1 MLWET
6 SHPGGPQSLWL
17 GTWGTNI
24 RGECSTLAMPKS
36 KGMSIAAIFGSW
48 APLVWMSEAD
58 KWEKVSSMQGL
69 PFLQHPLWWLS
80 KRLTL
85 PVQEQRCHPMP
96 LLPKSIMVRMA
107 RSIVICDSLFMC
119 LCAVN
124 NAAELLLLCLFIFS
138 FYLGFGHWQL
148 GTSDLD

>member
-1 MLWET
+1 
-6 SHPGGPQSLWL
+6 
-17 GTWGTNI
+17 
-24 RGECSTLAMPKS
+24 
-36 KGMSIAAIFGSW
+36 
-48 APLVWMSEAD
+48 
-58 KWEKVSSMQGL
+58 MQGL
-69 PFLQHPLWWLS
+69 PFLQHPLWRLS

-107 RSIVICDSLFMC
+107 RAIVICDSLFMC

-138 FYLGFGHWQL
+138 FYLGFGHGQL